1 MKLKNIMQMS
11 ILLAAS
17 GAFMVSCNNQWD
29 DHTSVTGS
37 VAGSVY
43 AAIEAEQDLS
53 AFKGLLQ
60 ATGYDKVLSGSNN
73 YTVLAPTNAA
83 LAELS
88 TWDTL
93 AIVRNH
99 IAPLSYKAIQDT
111 DRLLMLNGKGLAVA
125 EAEIQETEVVCSNG
139 VLRLADKVVLPL
151 KNLYEQVAA
160 NKDLYDMAAIIYA
173 AGDSVMDPDK
183 SVQKGVDPA
192 TGQAIYDTVWMY
204 QNPFLD
210 SLHIDNED
218 ANFTLV
224 MLENENF
231 HAIQKKY
238 AKYMY
243 QLEDAAS
250 SVKGDSTFTY
260 AAAANSLIYDLVC
273 MSANAGDQELI
284 AAFTGVKLDMS
295 QATVTENVASNGN
308 VLFADGV
315 NIRIKN
321 NKIKDIIVEGED
333 YVGARSANHTY
344 VRMRDYASGGKD
356 MMMIGYSEIAKDFKT
371 FTVLDADG
379 NPVKKWNSETDSTYT
394 YPASTKYFW
403 YESATI
409 TGKQPGQSNNELN
422 AYVAY
427 RPHMYSCKYRVYWVA
442 VDDIPSHYA
451 GDTLDLDW
459 DPAQPNKPCTS
470 VNRLV
475 QKLYIGQEG
484 KRLVWGVNT
493 KGVAGNGFI
502 SNYKNNGAAR
512 CMVGYDPVEAND
524 ENHPNFKKPAQGM
537 NAGDPIANKEIFAAE
552 QPLFWCAAGGDYD
565 QVVGK
570 SPLNPYDPAVPNRPA
585 REFLTIANECDIDIF
600 VTNSA
605 NTADSKVKANGMI
618 FLDYIRFEPVIEDEE

>member
-1 MKLKNIMQMS
+1 MKLKNIMRMS
-11 ILLAAS
+11 LLLAAS
-17 GAFMVSCNNQWD
+17 GAFMVSCNDQWD
-29 DHTSVTGS
+29 DHTNVTGS

-43 AAIEAEQDLS
+43 AAIEDEANLS
-53 AFKGLLQ
+53 TFKTMLQ
-60 ATGYDKVLSGSNN
+60 ATGYDELLSGSNN
-73 YTVLAPTNAA
+73 YTVLAPTNDALAA
-83 LAELS
+83 LGS
-88 TWDTL
+88 IDTL

-99 IAPLSYKAIQDT
+99 IAPLSYKAIQPE
-111 DRLLMLNGKGLAVA
+111 DRLLMLNGKGLQVSNAD
-125 EAEIQETEVVCSNG
+125 INETEVVCSNG
-139 VLRLADKVVLPL
+139 VLRIANQVVLPL
-151 KNLYEQVAA
+151 KNLYEFVAA
-160 NKDLYDMAAIIYA
+160 YKDSYEMAAIIYA

-183 SVQKGVDPA
+183 SIQKGVDPA

-204 QNPFLD
+204 QNLFLD
-210 SLHIDNED
+210 SLKIDNENVD
-218 ANFTLV
+218 LTLV
-224 MLENENF
+224 MLDDEDF

-243 QLEDAAS
+243 QLADAAS
-250 SVKGDSTFTY
+250 EVEGDSTATY

-273 MSANAGDQELI
+273 TSANAGAETLM

-295 QATVTENVASNGN
+295 QAQVTEEPASNGN
-308 VLFADGV
+308 VLFAKNV
-315 NIRIKN
+315 NVPIKN

-333 YVGARSANHTY
+333 YVDALSRNHTY
-344 VRMRDYASGGKD
+344 IRMRDYASGGRD
-356 MMMIGYSEIAKDFKT
+356 MMMIGYTQINSGAVT
-371 FTVLDADG
+371 FTPKDAEG
-379 NPVKKWNSETDSTYT
+379 NPIKKWDGSADSTYT
-394 YPASTKYFW
+394 YPTSTKYFW

-409 TGKQPGQSNNELN
+409 TSKQPGQSNSQLN

-427 RPHMYSCKYRVYWVA
+427 RPHLYSCKYRVYWVA

-475 QKLYIGQEG
+475 QKMYIGQEG

-493 KGVAGNGFI
+493 KGEAGNGFI

-512 CMVGYDPVEAND
+512 CLVGYDPVEAAD
-524 ENHPNFKKPAQGM
+524 VENKKPAQGM

-552 QPLFWCAAGGDYD
+552 QPLFWCAAGGNYD

-570 SPLNPYDPAVPNRPA
+570 NPLNPYDPKVPNRPA
-585 REFLTIANECDIDIF
+585 RDFLTINNECDIDIF

-605 NTADSKVKANGMI
+605 NTTAATEKANGMI